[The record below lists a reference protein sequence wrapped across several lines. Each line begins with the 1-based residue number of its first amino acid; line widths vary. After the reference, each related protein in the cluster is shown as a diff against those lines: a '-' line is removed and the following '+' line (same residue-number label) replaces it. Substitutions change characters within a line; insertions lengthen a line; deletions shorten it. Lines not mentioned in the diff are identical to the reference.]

1 MGEINRSGKYVK
13 FFIYLIVIVLI
24 NIAGMTLFTRIDLT
38 SSKIYSI
45 SNASKEVVATL
56 SEPLTINVFFTKN
69 LPAPYN
75 NTEQYLR
82 DLLEEYAIHAGKYN
96 NYFNYRFYDISPE
109 GEDIGDKVE
118 ENRAIARNYGI
129 SPVQIRHFERDE
141 IKFKNAFM
149 GLVIIHGDII
159 EKIPTITSTDG
170 LEYKLTTSIQKLNN
184 KISSLLALKEKIR
197 ITLYL
202 SSSLEQVAP
211 FMGLKALPQLP
222 EKIENA
228 VEKLNLKNYGKIEFA
243 HLDPSEDPKIEAAA
257 LEQGLIALKWPAIPQ
272 KKIEPGSGIIGLTM
286 RHEKKSIDV
295 PLLSIIQ
302 FPLIGTRYELIDME
316 SLDEI
321 LNENIETLI
330 DINENIGFLSDHGT
344 PSLFERPQINPMMG
358 PEDEGL
364 SNFSS
369 LVSQNYSF
377 KNIRLAD
384 ESIPESLKCM
394 IIAGPTEPF
403 TDYELYQI
411 DQYLM
416 RGKSLAIILEPFKEV
431 MPQQS
436 QAFSFN
442 QGPSYV
448 PLKTGLEKLLKHY
461 GVAAKESYVMDENC
475 YKQANSQQF
484 GGGETPI
491 YFAPLIQ
498 QQNIN
503 SQPPFM
509 KNIKG
514 LITLKISPL
523 ELLEDRI
530 RAGNIKATKLFSSSD
545 KSWEMRGRISLNP
558 RFIRPPRS
566 DDEKESMPLAFL
578 LEGEFQS
585 YFDGKPIPVKTTGT
599 EDPEEDDQDIEKI
612 GPKTPEEG
620 KPDID
625 LSTVEEQGGFIAKS
639 PPAKIFILASSD
651 MLKNNILDSEGKG
664 PNTTFILNVIDHLNN
679 RDDIALMRS
688 KEQTLNPLLET
699 EALTKT
705 AVKYFNIAGLPVLVA
720 LFGLFVWLRRR
731 SRKKQIQTIF
741 QKN

>member
-1 MGEINRSGKYVK
+1 MGEIKKSGKYIK

-38 SSKIYSI
+38 RSKIYSI
-45 SNASKEVVATL
+45 SDASKAVVATL

-82 DLLEEYAIHAGKYN
+82 DLLEEYAIHAGKYH

-109 GEDIGDKVE
+109 GESVGDKVE
-118 ENRAIARNYGI
+118 ENRTIARNYGI

-159 EKIPTITSTDG
+159 EKIPTITSTEG
-170 LEYKLTTSIQKLNN
+170 LEYRLTTSIQKLNN
-184 KISSLLALKEKIR
+184 KISALLALKKKIQ

-202 SSSLEQVAP
+202 SSSLKQVAP
-211 FMGLKALPQLP
+211 FMGLKTLPQLP
-222 EKIENA
+222 EKIEKA
-228 VEKLNLKNYGKIEFA
+228 VEKLNSKNYGKIEFA
-243 HLDPSEDPKIEAAA
+243 YLDPSEDPKIEAEAA
-257 LEQGLIALKWPAIPQ
+257 EQGLIALKWPAIPQ
-272 KKIEPGSGIIGLTM
+272 KKIDPGSGIIGLTM
-286 RHEKKSIDV
+286 RHEKKSVDI
-295 PLLSIIQ
+295 PLLNIIQ
-302 FPLIGTRYELIDME
+302 FPLIGTRYELIDMA
-316 SLDEI
+316 SLDEV
-321 LNENIETLI
+321 LNENIEALI
-330 DINENIGFLSDHGT
+330 DINENIGFLSDHGAL
-344 PSLFERPQINPMMG
+344 SLFERPPANPMMG
-358 PEDEGL
+358 PQDEGL

-377 KNIRLAD
+377 KDIRLAD
-384 ESIPESLKCM
+384 EKIPESLQCM

-416 RGKSLAIILEPFKEV
+416 RGKSLAVIMDTFKEV
-431 MPQQS
+431 MPQRQT
-436 QAFSFN
+436 FSFN

-448 PLKTGLEKLLKHY
+448 PLNTGLEKLLKHY
-461 GVAAKESYVMDENC
+461 GIAAKKSYVMDENC
-475 YKQANSQQF
+475 YKQTNAQQF

-491 YFAPLIQ
+491 YFAPIIQ

-503 SQPPFM
+503 AQPSFM

-530 RAGNIKATKLFSSSD
+530 KAGNIKATKLFSSSD
-545 KSWEMRGRISLNP
+545 KSWEMRGRINLNP
-558 RFIRPPRS
+558 RFIRPPKS
-566 DDEKESMPLAFL
+566 DDEKESMPLSFL

-585 YFDGKPIPVKTTGT
+585 YFDGKPIPVKKT
-599 EDPEEDDQDIEKI
+599 ESDDAEEGDKDIEKI
-612 GPKTPEEG
+612 GPKTPEEE
-620 KPDID
+620 KPEID
-625 LSTVEEQGGFIAKS
+625 LSKVEEQGGFIAKS
-639 PPAKIFILASSD
+639 QPARIFMLASSD

-679 RDDIALMRS
+679 KDDIALMRS

-699 EALTKT
+699 DALTKT
-705 AVKYFNIAGLPVLVA
+705 AVKYFNIAGLPILVA
-720 LFGLFVWLRRR
+720 LFGLFVWLKRR
-731 SRKKQIQTIF
+731 SRKKRIQMIF

>member
-1 MGEINRSGKYVK
+1 MGEINRSGKYIK

-38 SSKIYSI
+38 SSEIYSI
-45 SNASKEVVATL
+45 SDVSKEVVATL
-56 SEPLTINVFFTKN
+56 SEPLTIDVFFTKN

-75 NTEQYLR
+75 NTEQYLH
-82 DLLEEYAIHAGKYN
+82 DLLEEYAIHAGKYH

-109 GEDIGDKVE
+109 GESVGE
-118 ENRAIARNYGI
+118 EGEKNRSLAGNYGI
-129 SPVQIRHFERDE
+129 SPVQIRTFERDE

-159 EKIPTITSTDG
+159 EKIPTITSTEG

-184 KISSLLALKEKIR
+184 KISTLLALKEKIQ

-202 SSSLEQVAP
+202 SSSLKQVAP

-222 EKIENA
+222 EKVQKA
-228 VEKLNLKNYGKIEFA
+228 VEKLSSKNYGKIEFSY
-243 HLDPSEDPKIEAAA
+243 LDPSENPKIEATAM
-257 LEQGLIALKWPAIPQ
+257 EQGLIALKWPAIPQ
-272 KKIEPGSGIIGLTM
+272 KNIDPGSGIIGLTM
-286 RHEKKSIDV
+286 RYEKKIVDV

-302 FPLIGTRYELIDME
+302 FPLIGTRYELIGME
-316 SLDEI
+316 SLDEV
-321 LNENIETLI
+321 LNENIEALI
-330 DINENIGFLSDHGT
+330 DINENIGFLSDHGAL
-344 PSLFERPQINPMMG
+344 SLFERPPANPMMG
-358 PEDEGL
+358 SQDDGL
-364 SNFSS
+364 SNFNS
-369 LVSQNYSF
+369 LVSRNYSF
-377 KNIRLAD
+377 KNISLTD
-384 ESIPESLKCM
+384 EKIPESLKCL

-416 RGKSLAIILEPFKEV
+416 RGKSLAIIIEPFKEV
-431 MPQQS
+431 MPQNPQM
-436 QAFSFN
+436 FSFN

-448 PLKTGLEKLLKHY
+448 PLNSGLEKLLNHY
-461 GVAAKESYVMDENC
+461 GVRAKASYVMDENC
-475 YKQANSQQF
+475 YKQPNAQQF
-484 GGGETPI
+484 GGGEMPI
-491 YFAPLIQ
+491 YFAPIIQ

-503 SQPPFM
+503 TEPSFM

-530 RAGNIKATKLFSSSD
+530 KAGNIKATKLFSSSE

-558 RFIRPPRS
+558 RFIRPPKS
-566 DDEKESMPLAFL
+566 DDEKKSMPLACL

-585 YFDGKPIPVKTTGT
+585 YFDGKPIPVKKT
-599 EDPEEDDQDIEKI
+599 ESDDAGEDEKDIEKI
-612 GPKTPEEG
+612 GPKTPEKE
-620 KPDID
+620 KPEID
-625 LSTVEEQGGFIAKS
+625 LSKIEGQGGFIAKS
-639 PPAKIFILASSD
+639 KPAKIFMLASTD
-651 MLKNNILDSEGKG
+651 MLKDNILDSEGKG

-688 KEQTLNPLLET
+688 KEQTLNPLSET
-699 EALTKT
+699 DALTKT
-705 AVKYFNIAGLPVLVA
+705 VLKYFNIAGLPVLVA
-720 LFGLFVWLRRR
+720 FFGFFVWLKRR
-731 SRKKQIQTIF
+731 SRKKQIRMIF